1 MLTDEDIE
9 KCREKA
15 TASYKLH
22 YYSTRGQQ
30 VTAADDP
37 EMHLIWEVI
46 AACEA
51 KLLEQEPVA
60 VVVDSDS
67 LESVI
72 SPAVAV
78 GSELYLHP
86 APIPDGWQLVP
97 VEPTDKMW
105 FAGVVIKGDMAASY
119 KAMLAAARSGNEQRN
134 KDTNGDEQSSVSYA
148 LSRFDHC
155 P

>member
-51 KLLEQEPVA
+51 KLHLEQ
-60 VVVDSDS
+60 
-67 LESVI
+67 LERTKLI
-72 SPAVAV
+72 
-78 GSELYLHP
+78 
-86 APIPDGWQLVP
+86 
-97 VEPTDKMW
+97 
-105 FAGVVIKGDMAASY
+105 
-119 KAMLAAARSGNEQRN
+119 R
-134 KDTNGDEQSSVSYA
+134 SSVEVKEETK
-148 LSRFDHC
+148 
-155 P
+155 

>member
-78 GSELYLHP
+78 GSELYLHH
-86 APIPDGWQLVP
+86 APIPEGLLDLLAIIHRDGGHY
-97 VEPTDKMW
+97 TDEHGIDKAINDAKDKVW
-105 FAGVVIKGDMAASY
+105 
-119 KAMLAAARSGNEQRN
+119 AMLAAARSGE
-134 KDTNGDEQSSVSYA
+134 
-148 LSRFDHC
+148 
-155 P
+155 